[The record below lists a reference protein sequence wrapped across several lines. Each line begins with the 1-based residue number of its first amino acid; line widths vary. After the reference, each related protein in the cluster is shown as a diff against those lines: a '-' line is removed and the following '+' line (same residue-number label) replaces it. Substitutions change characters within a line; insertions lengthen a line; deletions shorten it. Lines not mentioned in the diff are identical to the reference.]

1 MAPTGPQDERGE
13 GSGSKKRRRRRRQR
27 QRNPTEPLLTE
38 PSPPSQDGKRNGSGD
53 KKGERDRAPASD
65 SALVEHASSGA
76 SSAVSSPLRWPL
88 LCRTVVGEHSSG
100 EKIYEPFIKL
110 NPRLV
115 DACEELKFKYHEKRI
130 SMLIEILFAGRQLK
144 LVTLRHHVSRSCL
157 TNQELLPTRDSATK
171 TVLKAAK
178 VIMGLSSY
186 VDGRLL
192 TRTTGFLIAWNAESK
207 VLVHLLDRHDTTV
220 AAELIHYDRNYNLA
234 LLNVTMNLSA
244 EVEVLSLRS
253 ELKFGQEVF
262 VLGRDKDLYLSID
275 HGNVQ
280 YAGPHEYERRH
291 FMFVNCALRECGYG
305 APVIDLDGEVMGM
318 VNSPSTG
325 FIPSATILK
334 CIHMWEKFDCIPRLH
349 IGMKFSAIK
358 FLDPIQIEAIY
369 RKCNIDEGLIVK
381 QVSKESSAERQ
392 GIRTGDIL
400 QSLNGVGIS
409 TMVELENLM
418 LEMCEAHLNKG
429 NEINSTL
436 EVEVGIFRTR
446 SGLHCIKKV
455 AVKVSDDIEVI
466 PRDTY
471 PVSNEMLNDYVCE
484 AVDLHRLVPKHFRNC
499 VIVCQ
504 RFRGARRRPE
514 PPNSEK
520 VQQLR
525 DLEPEEEAA
534 TEIAKPG

>member
-1 MAPTGPQDERGE
+1 MPPPGPR
-13 GSGSKKRRRRRRQR
+13 
-27 QRNPTEPLLTE
+27 
-38 PSPPSQDGKRNGSGD
+38 
-53 KKGERDRAPASD
+53 
-65 SALVEHASSGA
+65 
-76 SSAVSSPLRWPL
+76 SAVSSPLRWPL

-100 EKIYEPFIKL
+100 EKIYEPFIEL

-144 LVTLRHHVSRSCL
+144 LVTLRHHVSQSWL

-207 VLVHLLDRHDTTV
+207 VGTLLTSAFLFRSKSSSVEEWMGADEYVSEAEVLVHLLDRHDTTV
-220 AAELIHYDRNYNLA
+220 AAELLHYDRNYNLA

-280 YAGPHEYERRH
+280 YAGPDEYERRH

-318 VNSPSTG
+318 VNSSSTG

-334 CIHMWEKFDCIPRLH
+334 CIHMWEKFDCIPRQH

-369 RKCNIDEGLIVK
+369 RKCNIDDGLIVE

-392 GIRTGDIL
+392 GIRTGDIF
-400 QSLNGVGIS
+400 QSLNG
-409 TMVELENLM
+409 LENLM
-418 LEMCEAHLNKG
+418 LEMCEAHLDKG

-436 EVEVGIFRTR
+436 EVDVGIFHTR
-446 SGLHCIKKV
+446 SGLHCIKKL

-466 PRDTY
+466 PRARLGN
-471 PVSNEMLNDYVCE
+471 VFCISSAMLCCSTSTR
-484 AVDLHRLVPKHFRNC
+484 DLTPPPLPRPLQPPPLVRPPSPRLSTAQA
-499 VIVCQ
+499 Q
-504 RFRGARRRPE
+504 RPPAWLAQPRSRRCSRLCRRRRYSRPCRTARPAQGLARPE
-514 PPNSEK
+514 QGLARPALLLPRPVRLLPSSSP
-520 VQQLR
+520 R
-525 DLEPEEEAA
+525 P
-534 TEIAKPG
+534 